1 MMTETLPTSK
11 WFFKH
16 FERVLAFSDGVFAIA
31 ITLMVLTLSVPALT
45 GSSAGP
51 YLSEGLIAEWPAFLG
66 YFVSFSVIGMWWT
79 VHHRYF
85 QYLIDFNLQVLWLNL
100 LFLLCVTL
108 IPFLTNLIVIYHESV
123 LAVSLYA
130 LFQTLAG
137 CIMFIIWEYSTYH
150 RQFVDPSIDPWF
162 VKYLSARAITTAL
175 SFLICIPIAILSPMA
190 TQISLGVIPIFH
202 GFLFKFLT
210 EKEGDAKIN

>member
-1 MMTETLPTSK
+1 MISETLPTSK

-31 ITLMVLTLSVPALT
+31 ITLMVLTLSVPPLI

-51 YLSEGLIAEWPAFLG
+51 YLSEGLIAEWPVFLG

-85 QYLIDFNLQVLWLNL
+85 QYLIDFNLQILWLNL

-108 IPFLTNLIVIYHESV
+108 IPFLTNLIVIYHESI
-123 LAVSLYA
+123 LAISLYA
-130 LFQTLAG
+130 SFQALAG
-137 CIMFIIWEYSTYH
+137 CFVFIIWKYSTDQ
-150 RQFVDPSIDPWF
+150 RRFVDPSIDPWF
-162 VKYLSARAITTAL
+162 VKYLSMRAITTVL
-175 SFLICIPIAILSPMA
+175 SFLICIPIAILSPVA
-190 TQISLGVIPIFH
+190 AQISLGVIPISH

-210 EKEGDAKIN
+210 EK